1 MLNSAMRSAAVMM
14 SAFLA
19 SCGAVGGNGCSGIE
33 MVTDY
38 NDLYGSVDVTLRN
51 TTSEPKLLTVAL
63 VGSDG
68 KELKSNSLRVDAK
81 DIADT
86 RVSNMRSRED
96 IEIELTRCD

>member
-38 NDLYGSVDVTLRN
+38 NDLYGSVDVTLPRRHRN
-51 TTSEPKLLTVAL
+51 RAHKMRLASLVAVCPPGLFLGAILSKPKI
-63 VGSDG
+63 GS
-68 KELKSNSLRVDAK
+68 LYR
-81 DIADT
+81 
-86 RVSNMRSRED
+86 
-96 IEIELTRCD
+96 